1 MSISV
6 LLCVPNAY
14 TVALAKMTGCTFTT
28 GNDRAVTKVC
38 AYFRHHLLQLQLQEA
53 LIKLANFT
61 ILCKNETKDITT
73 NKAS

>member
-1 MSISV
+1 MKEKKFKFLHNIYSQKTQNWTEGHRTYV
-6 LLCVPNAY
+6 RPKLNV
-14 TVALAKMTGCTFTT
+14 
-28 GNDRAVTKVC
+28 
-38 AYFRHHLLQLQLQEA
+38 QEA